1 MQYISYMHNKNKFPC
16 NKSCTTYKR
25 WHLDDIVDRCQSLKM
40 IQWTRRTFFLANSTP
55 MTTPFLTSYTWLWV
69 VVSENEALVY
79 PSFFTSSQL
88 LKFVPIAEKLCHI
101 FMLIG
106 FFQACDD
113 WKYIVFLM
121 VFGGLAFLLKKINL
135 YNFVPKS
142 TLTLNYLHTKL
153 DSINIIY
160 FLPSSI
166 HRMYNMYFEPS
177 IKK

>member
-1 MQYISYMHNKNKFPC
+1 
-16 NKSCTTYKR
+16 
-25 WHLDDIVDRCQSLKM
+25 
-40 IQWTRRTFFLANSTP
+40 

-101 FMLIG
+101 FMLID

-121 VFGGLAFLLKKINL
+121 VFGGLAFLLKKLICTTLFQNQL
-135 YNFVPKS
+135 SPWTIYIPSLIQS
-142 TLTLNYLHTKL
+142 TSCISCQTAFIESIICILN
-153 DSINIIY
+153 
-160 FLPSSI
+160 LPSKSNWWI
-166 HRMYNMYFEPS
+166 FTEEFEN
-177 IKK
+177 